1 MLPQPAT
8 ETIKVEPSRL
18 RLLIK
23 GRKEGANR
31 WGGGCRTLC
40 ESRWPGRSDSAA
52 SRGSR
57 VRPSQENLHLAEAG
71 LCGIVVKEISFEDWV
86 WILGSSIY

>member
-1 MLPQPAT
+1 MLQQPAT

-23 GRKEGANR
+23 GRKEGADR
-31 WGGGCRTLC
+31 WEGGCRTPC
-40 ESRWPGRSDSAA
+40 ESHWPGRSDSAT

-57 VRPSQENLHLAEAG
+57 DRPSQGNLHLAEAG
-71 LCGIVVKEISFEDWV
+71 LCGIVVREISFEDWV
-86 WILGSSIY
+86 WILGSTIY